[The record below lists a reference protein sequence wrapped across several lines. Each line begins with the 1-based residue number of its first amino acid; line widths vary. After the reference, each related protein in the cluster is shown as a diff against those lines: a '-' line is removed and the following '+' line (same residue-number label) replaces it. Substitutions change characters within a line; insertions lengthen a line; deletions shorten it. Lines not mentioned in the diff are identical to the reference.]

1 MSTAEQASVRIDIT
15 PPPEEVTKVE
25 AIMAPY
31 KEMLG
36 RAPGGLQLLGV
47 SPPVLEHYAG
57 TIGYYM
63 THPTLGQPLLTFI
76 RYLVSWR
83 GDCAYCVDLNEAFLI
98 SAGLDLDAIRATR
111 EDPGLAPLEERDKA
125 LLLLAV
131 ESVDRPETVSPD
143 RLDKLRDLGWS
154 DRDILDAVWHATLNR
169 AFGRTAEAFGLPPD
183 GYVS

>member
-1 MSTAEQASVRIDIT
+1 MNTAEQASVRIDIT
-15 PPPEEVTKVE
+15 PPSEDVIKVE

-47 SPPVLEHYAG
+47 SPPILEHYAA

-63 THPTLGQPLLTFI
+63 SHPTLTQPLLTFI

-98 SAGLDLDAIRATR
+98 GAGLDLDVIRATR
-111 EDPGLAPLEERDKA
+111 SDPSKAPLDDQEKA
-125 LLLLAV
+125 MLLIAIDA
-131 ESVDRPETVSPD
+131 VDRPESVTPD
-143 RLDKLRDLGWS
+143 RLDQLRDQGWR

-169 AFGRTAEAFGLPPD
+169 AFGRTAETFGLPPD
-183 GYVS
+183 GYVI

>member
-1 MSTAEQASVRIDIT
+1 MNTPNQTSIRIDIT
-15 PPPEEVTKVE
+15 PPSEELAKLE

-31 KEMLG
+31 KEILG

-63 THPTLGQPLLTFI
+63 AHPTLGQALLTFI

-98 SAGLDLDAIRATR
+98 NAGLDLDAIRATR
-111 EDPGLAPLEERDKA
+111 EDPELAPLEERDKA

-131 ESVDRPETVSPD
+131 EAVDRPESVSAD
-143 RLDKLRDLGWS
+143 RLDMLRDLGWS

-183 GYVS
+183 GYVI